1 MAPPAA
7 LLLALA
13 LLAGGALPRGAS
25 GLTMAGIVKRAAND
39 DGSSSVCDL
48 VHVDVDTGASAS
60 IAEIAECATFE
71 SAWPSG
77 SALDPAAGEI
87 VFSVP
92 GAPSIWAVDVLTGAV
107 RTVSANLDYTDNQLI
122 GASFVRGYLYILTRA
137 VVYKVDPRGVE
148 PASTLVETDFPFEE
162 GAPCT
167 DSVGKIWLA
176 QGNASRVY
184 EIDVDQASV
193 EPIFSGQS
201 MPKDMA
207 FNPITGN
214 LFMIAD
220 WKMFEYTTAGKATQR
235 GSIPGAGGPL
245 YLHPRC
251 LSIDAQGN
259 DITITDFNN
268 FHATAITD
276 LPTYSVNT
284 PFPFGGTRMIG
295 KDLYFLPDSLR
306 VGRNATAAAKSR
318 AASSLRGGM
327 L

>member
-1 MAPPAA
+1 MTSPGA
-7 LLLALA
+7 LLLSLG
-13 LLAGGALPRGAS
+13 LLACGAQPRGAS
-25 GLTMAGIVKRAAND
+25 AALTMAGIVKRAAND

-48 VHVDVDTGASAS
+48 VHVDVETGASAS
-60 IAEIAECATFE
+60 IAEIAECATFD

-122 GASFVRGYLYILTRA
+122 GASFVSGYLYIMTRA

-167 DSVGKIWLA
+167 DSVSKIWLA

-184 EIDVDQASV
+184 EIDVGQASV

-207 FNPITGN
+207 YDPVTGN
-214 LFMIAD
+214 LFQIAN
-220 WKMFEYTTAGKATQR
+220 WKMFEYTTTGKATQH

-251 LSIDAQGN
+251 LSIDTQGN

-268 FHATAITD
+268 FHATAISD

-295 KDLYFLPDSLR
+295 KDLYFLPESLQH
-306 VGRNATAAAKSR
+306 NATASAKKPR
-318 AASSLRGGM
+318 AASALRG